1 MAAEIIAHAKY
12 PLTGKRPPG
21 WVAAQWGRIAIQKLV
36 TWMRMKE
43 VRVYARWCRMSRSL
57 VRKERGTR
65 RAIKDWI
72 ATRTERKMCAGAENR
87 ELGSWPGECAPIPA
101 GAPVF
106 DDLKDSD
113 GDTDSEVE
121 ALRCRYVSWPP
132 DPEDL
137 EKLCNSTP
145 VFPAEREAK
154 AKAEMAKAKIEKAEM
169 AEG

>member
-1 MAAEIIAHAKY
+1 
-12 PLTGKRPPG
+12 
-21 WVAAQWGRIAIQKLV
+21 
-36 TWMRMKE
+36 MKG
-43 VRVYARWCRMSRSL
+43 VRVHARWCRMSRSL
-57 VRKERGTR
+57 VRKER
-65 RAIKDWI
+65 DWI
-72 ATRTERKMCAGAENR
+72 ALQTERKMCAGAENR

-101 GAPVF
+101 GAPLAVF

-132 DPEDL
+132 DPEEL
-137 EKLCNSTP
+137 EKLRNSTP

-154 AKAEMAKAKIEKAEM
+154 AKAEMAKAKTEKAEM